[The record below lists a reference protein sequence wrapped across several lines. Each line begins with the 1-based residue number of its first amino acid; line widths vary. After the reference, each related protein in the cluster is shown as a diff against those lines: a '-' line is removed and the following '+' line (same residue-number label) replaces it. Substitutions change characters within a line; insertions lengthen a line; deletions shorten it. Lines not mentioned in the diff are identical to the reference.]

1 MKKFEIPSTTVKQIR
16 FPDTVVKDI
25 NEAIK
30 GTNCN
35 FSAFVIVAAKVAI
48 SNINSHKKNRT
59 VSFFLTVRFL
69 F

>member
-35 FSAFVIVAAKVAI
+35 FSAFVIEAAKIAI
-48 SNINSHKKNRT
+48 GNINSQ
-59 VSFFLTVRFL
+59 
-69 F
+69 